1 MTVREYIGARYVPL
15 FIGEWNSENAY
26 EPLSVVSYQGNSY
39 TSRQA
44 VPVGIPIT
52 NETYW
57 VVSGNYNAQVE
68 AYRQEVRT
76 FDSRIT
82 ANANAIEQERN
93 ARKDDFNAAEDD
105 IEAEKTARQNAD
117 TALQNAITA
126 EETARQ
132 NADNELAEKI
142 NELEEN
148 ITFNESLEIHMFD
161 GVNPGNYTA
170 TLVKAKDKA
179 VLIDTAVDSGLITF
193 INNLN
198 VTHLDALIITHFHI
212 DHYDTTN
219 LARLISANLI
229 DVDTKIYK
237 QMEPTAS
244 NDQYNLYVTLNNEL
258 ETTLQS
264 NGLNHAIVPINESV
278 LELDELKLTF
288 FNTNTSFKTI
298 YDNQSWAN
306 RSIPNSTPTDF
317 AQRRTSLNNYSLIV
331 RFDYRCSSYLELG
344 DLEGMGQKLNLEYI
358 QPVDVCKVPHHAANK
373 MGVENFF
380 EKINPNFWILSNHFL
395 ETDVENRTDLGAWI
409 LSYIYRYLVYKSIQT
424 PIITNINNNVEIKIL
439 YGNVIKAEGHILD
452 KDYNPD
458 DTLAPTMQFGSILPP
473 DIYYENPYYIFTN
486 DFTIQ
491 ELLRVFKN
499 YDSANMPVS
508 WRIPTSGIFSKTEF
522 SIKIRE
528 LFEPF
533 DVSTRVIYLSH
544 DEYMHPTVSF
554 ASVENPYQTIV
565 IYEANGNDVTLKSFS
580 NVSLG
585 DPQIILNFGENGL
598 KTGDNISDYDPNN
611 YWSNMRLSNILECQ
625 VASGTLV
632 TLVRK
637 MGYPKTNTNQRSSF
651 EGFAFNTNA
660 TYIYSIYIDANSVVK
675 ARRINIADGTV
686 DETANIVNI
695 MSLRRIL

>member
-15 FIGEWNSENAY
+15 FIGEWNSANAY
-26 EPLSVVSYQGNSY
+26 EPLSIVIHEGNSY

-44 VPVGIPIT
+44 VPIGIEIT

-57 VVSGNYNAQVE
+57 VLTGNYNAQIE
-68 AYRQEVRT
+68 AYRNEVQT
-76 FDSRIT
+76 FDNRIT
-82 ANANAIEQERN
+82 ENTNNISDEEEARILADNSLEDSLEDEQEARILADNSLEGEINAI
-93 ARKDDFNAAEDD
+93 K
-105 IEAEKTARQNAD
+105 
-117 TALQNAITA
+117 
-126 EETARQ
+126 
-132 NADNELAEKI
+132 
-142 NELEEN
+142 EN

-161 GVNPGNYTA
+161 GANPNNITA
-170 TLVKAKDKA
+170 TLIKAKDKA
-179 VLIDTAVDSGLITF
+179 VLIDTAVDSGLISF

-229 DVDTKIYK
+229 DIDTKIYK
-237 QMEPTAS
+237 QMEPTAT
-244 NDQYNLYVTLNNEL
+244 NEQYSLYNTLNNEL
-258 ETTLQS
+258 ETTLQA
-264 NGLNHAIVPINESV
+264 NGLNPAIVPINESV

-288 FNTNTSFKTI
+288 FNTNNAFKII
-298 YDNQSWAN
+298 YDTQSWAN
-306 RSIPNSTPTDF
+306 RSVPDSEPSDF
-317 AQRRTSLNNYSLIV
+317 ATRRTSLNNYSLIV

-473 DIYYENPYYIFTN
+473 DIYYENPYYIFTD

-499 YDSANMPVS
+499 YDTANIPVS
-508 WRIPTSGIFSKTEF
+508 WRIPTSGIFSKTDF
-522 SIKIRE
+522 SKKIRK

-554 ASVENPYQTIV
+554 ASVANPYQTIV
-565 IYEANGNDVTLKSFS
+565 IYEATGNDVTLKSFA
-580 NVSLG
+580 NISLG
-585 DPQIILNFGENGL
+585 DPQIILEFGENGL

-611 YWSNMRLSNILECQ
+611 YWTNMRLSNILECQ
-625 VASGTLV
+625 VASGSLV

-651 EGFAFNTNA
+651 EGVAFNTNA
-660 TYIYSIYIDANSVVK
+660 TYIYSIYIDASGVVK

>member
-15 FIGEWNSENAY
+15 FIGEWSSANAY
-26 EPLSVVSYQGNSY
+26 EPLSIVIHEGNSY

-44 VPVGIPIT
+44 VPIGIEIT

-57 VVSGNYNAQVE
+57 VLTGNYNAQIE
-68 AYRQEVRT
+68 AYRNEVQT
-76 FDSRIT
+76 FDNRIT
-82 ANANAIEQERN
+82 ENTNNISDEKEARILADNSLEHSLEDEQEARILADNSLEGEINAI
-93 ARKDDFNAAEDD
+93 K
-105 IEAEKTARQNAD
+105 
-117 TALQNAITA
+117 
-126 EETARQ
+126 
-132 NADNELAEKI
+132 
-142 NELEEN
+142 EN

-161 GVNPGNYTA
+161 GVNPNNITA
-170 TLVKAKDKA
+170 TLIKAKDKA
-179 VLIDTAVDSGLITF
+179 VLIDTAVDSGLISF

-229 DVDTKIYK
+229 DINTKIYK
-237 QMEPTAS
+237 QMEPTAT
-244 NDQYNLYVTLNNEL
+244 NEQYSLYNTLNNEL
-258 ETTLQS
+258 ETTLQA
-264 NGLNHAIVPINESV
+264 NGLNPAIVPINESV

-288 FNTNTSFKTI
+288 FNTNNAFKII
-298 YDNQSWAN
+298 YDTQSWAN
-306 RSIPNSTPTDF
+306 RSVPNSEPSDF
-317 AQRRTSLNNYSLIV
+317 ATRRTSLNNYSLIV

-358 QPVDVCKVPHHAANK
+358 QPVDVCKVPHHVANK

-473 DIYYENPYYIFTN
+473 DIYYENPYYIFTD

-499 YDSANMPVS
+499 YDTANIPVS
-508 WRIPTSGIFSKTEF
+508 WRIPTSGIFSKTDF
-522 SIKIRE
+522 SKKIRK

-533 DVSTRVIYLSH
+533 DVSTKVIYLSH

-565 IYEANGNDVTLKSFS
+565 IYEATGNDVTLKSFA
-580 NVSLG
+580 NISLG
-585 DPQIILNFGENGL
+585 DPQIILEFGENGL
-598 KTGDNISDYDPNN
+598 KTGDNISNYDPNN
-611 YWSNMRLSNILECQ
+611 YWTNMRLSNILECQ
-625 VASGTLV
+625 VASGSLV

-651 EGFAFNTNA
+651 EGVAFNTNA
-660 TYIYSIYIDANSVVK
+660 TYIYSIYIDASGVVK